1 MDSQINIKSIVRIIS
16 EGYDFDWK
24 SPFNKSS
31 NNNSIGTG
39 FFIDSEYILT
49 CCHVVENSLKIYIN
63 IPSQDKEKYEVELIS
78 CCPCLD
84 IALLK
89 TNVYKSKYH
98 LELDDSDKSKATDKI
113 IAVGYPL
120 GLENAKYSAGIIS
133 GIEEHFFQI
142 DAPINEGNSGGPLLN
157 SNNKVIGINTS
168 KITTSEG
175 IGFSTPINFF
185 KNQKELMLKN
195 KIIRKCNILCE
206 FNDMDI
212 NLWKYLTDD
221 KIDKSYTSG
230 YYIKKCYKDSNLFS
244 EYGIETGDILLEIND
259 NKVDNYGEINVVWSS
274 EKINLDNYLKRFNK
288 DDIIK
293 IKIWSSKQKK
303 IIEINYKLNYNFPI
317 NFGLPILEKIDY
329 IIFGGLVLMNFSL
342 NHIKVYRDDYLDLFI
357 ANKIKF
363 KKSSKVIISNI
374 LSGSTIKKN
383 EVINEGNIL
392 FSINNIKIYCLDDVI
407 KVIKDTVNKN
417 DKYLILKNQNND
429 TVCLNIFTGIKETY
443 LLAKEYNYDWK
454 NDIIITLHQI
464 FKNK

>member
-1 MDSQINIKSIVRIIS
+1 MILNNIDIKSIVRIIS
-16 EGYDFDWK
+16 EGYNFNWK

-63 IPSQDKEKYEVELIS
+63 IPSLDKEKYEVKLIS

-89 TNVYKSKYH
+89 TINYKSNH
-98 LELDDSDKSKATDKI
+98 FLELDDSDKCKATDKV

-185 KNQKELMLKN
+185 ITQKELMLKN
-195 KIIRKCNILCE
+195 RIIRKCSLLCE

-212 NLWKYLTDD
+212 NLWKYLTEN
-221 KIDKSYTSG
+221 KIKNYKSG
-230 YYIKKCYKDSNLFS
+230 FYIKKCYEDSDLFKT
-244 EYGIETGDILLEIND
+244 YGIDTGDIILEIND
-259 NKVDNYGEINVVWSS
+259 NKVDNYGEIKVSWSS
-274 EKINLDNYLKRFNK
+274 EKINLENYLKRFNIG
-288 DDIIK
+288 DEIK
-293 IKIWSSKQKK
+293 IKFWLSKQKK
-303 IIEINYKLNYNFPI
+303 IKEINYKLNYIFPI

-329 IIFGGLVLMNFSL
+329 IVFGGLVLMNFSL
-342 NHIKVYRDDYLDLFI
+342 NHINTYKNYYLDIFMS
-357 ANKIKF
+357 NNIKF
-363 KKSSKVIISNI
+363 KKNCKVIISNI

-383 EVINEGNIL
+383 DVINEGNVL
-392 FSINNIKIYCLDDVI
+392 YSINNIRIYCLKDVI
-407 KVIKDTVNKN
+407 NVIKNTVNK
-417 DKYLILKNQNND
+417 DSKYLILKNEKND
-429 TVCLNIFTGIKETY
+429 TICLNIFTGMAETY
-443 LLAKEYNYDWK
+443 NLAKEYNYNWK
-454 NDIIITLHQI
+454 NDVIKTLYEI
-464 FKNK
+464 FRNK

>member
-1 MDSQINIKSIVRIIS
+1 MDSNIDIKSVVRIIS
-16 EGYDFDWK
+16 EGYDFNWK

-49 CCHVVENSLKIYIN
+49 CCHAVENSLKIYIN
-63 IPSQDKEKYEVELIS
+63 IPSLDKEKYEVELIS

-89 TNVYKSKYH
+89 TNIYKSKNF

-113 IAVGYPL
+113 IAIGYPL

-185 KNQKELMLKN
+185 KKQKELMLKN
-195 KIIRKCNILCE
+195 KIIRKCNLLCE
-206 FNDMDI
+206 FNDMDV
-212 NLWKYLTDD
+212 NLWKKLTEN
-221 KIDKSYTSG
+221 KIENYTTG
-230 YYIKKCYKDSNLFS
+230 YYIKKCYKDSDLLNK
-244 EYGIETGDILLEIND
+244 YGIETGDILLEINN
-259 NKVDNYGEINVVWSS
+259 NKVDNYGEIKVEWSS
-274 EKINLDNYLKRFNK
+274 EKINLDNYFKRFNK
-288 DDIIK
+288 DDLIK
-293 IKIWSSKQKK
+293 MKFWLSKQKK
-303 IIEINYKLNYNFPI
+303 ILEINYKLTYTFPI

-329 IIFGGLVLMNFSL
+329 IVFGGLVLMNFSL
-342 NHIKVYRDDYLDLFI
+342 NHVNIFKDDYLDLFLS
-357 ANKIKF
+357 NRIKF
-363 KKSSKVIISNI
+363 KKTSKVIISNI

-392 FSINNIKIYCLDDVI
+392 YSINNVKIYSLTDVI
-407 KVIKDTVNKN
+407 KVIKDTVNI
-417 DKYLILKNQNND
+417 DSKYIILKNQNND
-429 TVCLNIFTGIKETY
+429 TVCLNIFTGIIETY
-443 LLAKEYNYDWK
+443 SLAAIYNYDWK
-454 NDIIITLHQI
+454 NDIIKTFYKI
-464 FKNK
+464 FRNK

>member
-1 MDSQINIKSIVRIIS
+1 MESKVDIKSIVRIIS
-16 EGYDFDWK
+16 EGYEFNWK

-49 CCHVVENSLKIYIN
+49 CCHVVDNSLKIYIN
-63 IPSQDKEKYEVELIS
+63 IPSLDKEKYEVELIS

-89 TNVYKSKYH
+89 SKIYKSKH
-98 LELDDSDKSKATDKI
+98 FLELDDSDKSKATDKI
-113 IAVGYPL
+113 IAIGYPL

-175 IGFSTPINFF
+175 IGFSTPIIFF
-185 KNQKELMLKN
+185 KKQKELMLKN
-195 KIIRKCNILCE
+195 KIIRKSSLLCE

-212 NLWKYLTDD
+212 NLWKNLTEN
-221 KIDKSYTSG
+221 KIENYTTG
-230 YYIKKCYKDSNLFS
+230 YYVKKCYKDSNLFT
-244 EYGIETGDILLEIND
+244 EYGIETGDILLEINN
-259 NKVDNYGEINVVWSS
+259 NKVDNYGEIKVEWSS
-274 EKINLDNYLKRFNK
+274 EKINLDNYFKRFNR

-293 IKIWSSKQKK
+293 MKFWSSKQKK
-303 IIEINYKLNYNFPI
+303 IIEIDYKLNYNFPI
-317 NFGLPILEKIDY
+317 NLGLPILEKIDY
-329 IIFGGLVLMNFSL
+329 IVFGGLVLMNFSL
-342 NHIKVYRDDYLDLFI
+342 NHIHIFKDDYLDLFVS
-357 ANKIKF
+357 NKIKF
-363 KKSSKVIISNI
+363 KKTPKVIISNI

-392 FSINNIKIYCLDDVI
+392 YSINDIRIYTLDDII
-407 KVIKDTVNKN
+407 KVVKETVNK
-417 DKYLILKNQNND
+417 DSKYIILKNQEND
-429 TVCLNIFTGIKETY
+429 TICLNIFTGIIETY
-443 LLAKEYNYDWK
+443 NLAEEYNYDWK
-454 NDIIITLHQI
+454 NEIIKTFYKI
-464 FKNK
+464 FRNN

>member
-1 MDSQINIKSIVRIIS
+1 MESNIDIKSIVRIIS
-16 EGYDFDWK
+16 EGYNFNWK

-49 CCHVVENSLKIYIN
+49 CCHVAENSLKIYIN
-63 IPSQDKEKYEVELIS
+63 IPSLDKEKYEVELIS

-89 TNVYKSKYH
+89 TITYKSKNF

-113 IAVGYPL
+113 IAIGYPL

-195 KIIRKCNILCE
+195 KIIRKCNLLCE

-212 NLWKYLTDD
+212 NLWKYLTED
-221 KIDKSYTSG
+221 KIEKYKSG

-259 NKVDNYGEINVVWSS
+259 NKVDNYGEIKVDWSS
-274 EKINLDNYLKRFNK
+274 EKINLDNYFKRFNR
-288 DDIIK
+288 DDVIK
-293 IKIWSSKQKK
+293 MKFWLSKQKK

-317 NFGLPILEKIDY
+317 NFELPILEKIDY
-329 IIFGGLVLMNFSL
+329 IVFGGLVLMNFSL
-342 NHIKVYRDDYLDLFI
+342 NHVNIFKEDYLDLFL

-363 KKSSKVIISNI
+363 KKTPKVIISNI

-383 EVINEGNIL
+383 EVIKESNIL
-392 FSINNIKIYCLDDVI
+392 YSINNIKIYCLNDVI
-407 KVIKDTVNKN
+407 KVIKDTVNK
-417 DKYLILKNQNND
+417 DSKYLILKNKNND
-429 TVCLNIFTGIKETY
+429 TICLNIFTGIKETY
-443 LLAKEYNYDWK
+443 SLAAEYNYNWN
-454 NDIIITLHQI
+454 NDIIKTFYKI
-464 FKNK
+464 FRNK

>member
-1 MDSQINIKSIVRIIS
+1 MESKIDIKSIVRIIS

-63 IPSQDKEKYEVELIS
+63 IPSLDKEKYEVELIS

-89 TNVYKSKYH
+89 SKTYKSKH
-98 LELDDSDKSKATDKI
+98 FLELDDSDKSIATDKI
-113 IAVGYPL
+113 IAIGYPL

-185 KNQKELMLKN
+185 KKQKELMLKN
-195 KIIRKCNILCE
+195 KIIIKCNLLCE
-206 FNDMDI
+206 FNDMDN
-212 NLWKYLTDD
+212 NLWKYLTEN
-221 KIDKSYTSG
+221 KLQNYSTG
-230 YYIKKCYKDSNLFS
+230 YYIKKCYKDSNLFT
-244 EYGIETGDILLEIND
+244 EHGIVSGDILLEITN
-259 NKVDNYGEINVVWSS
+259 NKVDNYGEIKVDWSS
-274 EKINLDNYLKRFNK
+274 EKINLNNYLKRFNRN
-288 DDIIK
+288 DIIK
-293 IKIWSSKQKK
+293 MKFWLSKQKK
-303 IIEINYKLNYNFPI
+303 IKEINYKLYYNFPI
-317 NFGLPILEKIDY
+317 KFGLPILEKIDY
-329 IIFGGLVLMNFSL
+329 IIFGGLVLMNFTL
-342 NHIKVYRDDYLDLFI
+342 NHVNIFKDEYLDLYHS
-357 ANKIKF
+357 NKIKF
-363 KKSSKVIISNI
+363 KKTPKVIISNI
-374 LSGSTIKKN
+374 LSGSNIKKN

-392 FSINNIKIYCLDDVI
+392 YSINNIRIYTLDDVI
-407 KVIKDTVNKN
+407 KVIKDTVNKES
-417 DKYLILKNQNND
+417 KYLILKNQNND
-429 TVCLNIFTGIKETY
+429 TVCLNINKAIIETY
-443 LLAKEYNYDWK
+443 KLAEEYNYDWK
-454 NDIIITLHQI
+454 NEIIKTLYRI
-464 FKNK
+464 FRTK

>member
-1 MDSQINIKSIVRIIS
+1 MNNIDIKSVVRIIS
-16 EGYDFDWK
+16 EGYNFNWK

-63 IPSQDKEKYEVELIS
+63 IHSLDKEKYEVELIS

-89 TNVYKSKYH
+89 TNSYKSKNF

-185 KNQKELMLKN
+185 NNQKEIMLKN
-195 KIIRKCNILCE
+195 KIVRKCNIICE
-206 FNDMDI
+206 FNDMDL

-221 KIDKSYTSG
+221 KLKEYTTG
-230 YYIKKCYKDSNLFS
+230 FYIKKCYEDSDLYKNN
-244 EYGIETGDILLEIND
+244 GIETGDILLEIND
-259 NKVDNYGEINVVWSS
+259 YKVDNFGEIKVSWND
-274 EKINLDNYLKRFNK
+274 EKINLDNYLKRCNK

-303 IIEINYKLNYNFPI
+303 IKEINYKLEYSFPI

-329 IIFGGLVLMNFSL
+329 LVFGGLVLMNFSL
-342 NHIKVYRDDYLDLFI
+342 NHVNIFKDDYLDLFL

-363 KKSSKVIISNI
+363 KKTPKVIISNI

-392 FSINNIKIYCLDDVI
+392 HSINNIKIYTLDDVI
-407 KVIKDTVNKN
+407 KVIKETVNK
-417 DKYLILKNQNND
+417 DSKYIILKNKNND

-443 LLAKEYNYDWK
+443 TLAKEYNYDWK
-454 NDIIITLHQI
+454 NAIIKTLFRI
-464 FKNK
+464 FRD